1 MGVRRL
7 LVGEDNSL
15 AERMRLRRWRSI
27 LRHVP
32 RLAELRVVD
41 LGGTAVWWSRAPVMP
56 RHVTVVNLYE
66 AGDDFPGVT
75 AVEGDALHADELLR
89 GEDFDLVFSNSL
101 IEHLGGHGPRRRLAE
116 VVVSLAPAYLVQ
128 TPYRYFPVEPHWMFP
143 GFQFLPV
150 AARSY
155 LAPRWPLG
163 HTYGWEPDAAADEV
177 MSTELLSASEMR
189 RYFQDAEIVWERIA
203 GAPKSMTA
211 IKHTMTCKPG
221 RDGRVA
227 RSPDRGTVGSLRP
240 LLDRG
245 NSRFGRGRRGRT
257 RACRR
262 GKAPPPR

>member
-1 MGVRRL
+1 MAVRSL
-7 LVGEDNSL
+7 LVGGDNSL
-15 AERMRLRRWRSI
+15 AERMRRRRWRVV

-56 RHVTVVNLYE
+56 RHVTVVNLDE
-66 AGDDFPGVT
+66 AGEDCPGVT
-75 AVEGDALHADELLR
+75 AIEGDALRADELLR

-128 TPYRYFPVEPHWMFP
+128 TPYRYFPVEPHWMLP

-163 HTYGWEPDAAADEV
+163 HTYGWEADTAADEV

-189 RYFQDAEIVWERIA
+189 EYFKDAEIVWERIA
-203 GAPKSMTA
+203 GVPKSITA
-211 IKHTMTCKPG
+211 IKHTAT
-221 RDGRVA
+221 
-227 RSPDRGTVGSLRP
+227 
-240 LLDRG
+240 
-245 NSRFGRGRRGRT
+245 
-257 RACRR
+257 
-262 GKAPPPR
+262 